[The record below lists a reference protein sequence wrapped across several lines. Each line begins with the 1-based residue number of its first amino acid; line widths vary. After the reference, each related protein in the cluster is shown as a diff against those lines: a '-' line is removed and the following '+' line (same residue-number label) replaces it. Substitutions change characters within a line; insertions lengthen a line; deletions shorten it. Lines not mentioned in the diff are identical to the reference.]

1 MNYMSPAF
9 NKIINEYFNIVDN
22 QTREHVLSLN
32 EAEQDKLLSKL
43 TTKLYEHITSRV
55 TDIDFGSI
63 PKTKGDITKL
73 DNYENLVD
81 CINTIESLLTQY
93 KQKLDPITTIKEALE
108 NIKAMKNQFEMG
120 FKLNDE
126 FICMIYST
134 VSLAIVSSTS
144 FLISTCIEY
153 IKSPNNELFEI
164 SLDKVSLSKT
174 KDNLLFDNLKRFN
187 ITCKKGDMAKILDY
201 SVQKGSKHL
210 LGIGDAFV
218 VMNAGLI
225 IIIIFNIIP
234 MIRELIY
241 FFYYSRVRLSDY
253 FDIQADLLQ
262 MNIYNLE
269 RNSDMDP
276 DTRKT
281 IIEKQSKIVNIFRN
295 ISNKINISNK
305 QSENKTKS
313 DISKDNLKF
322 NVDKHTGE
330 LDMEKTASTLF

>member
-1 MNYMSPAF
+1 MSPAF